1 MSSRRKQIEAQR
13 SAQAQARAEAQVEAL
28 VIAGLDELWARAHTH
43 TSAVAR
49 AWAAC
54 RYWTLRAVL
63 WCVGVGIICEVAS
76 DE

>member
-1 MSSRRKQIEAQR
+1 MSSRRRQIEEQR

-28 VIAGLDELWARAHTH
+28 IIAGLDELWAHTH
-43 TSAVAR
+43 TDTSAVAR

-63 WCVGVGIICEVAS
+63 WCVGVGITREVAN